1 MNKNS
6 FSHLSNGNKN
16 VHFIQAGPVCFLRQ
30 TFFQAL
36 YFMFLL
42 HFKKKDTQ
50 RMTLTTIKVEIDLVY
65 LTLFSSQK
73 LNTEL

>member
-1 MNKNS
+1 MATKMFILFRLDLFVFSGKLS
-6 FSHLSNGNKN
+6 FKP
-16 VHFIQAGPVCFLRQ
+16 F
-30 TFFQAL
+30 L